1 MVFCNAADR
10 IVGFRVISSYNRGV
24 SNPNRLITDY
34 RFELVEDHHHPGSG
48 RYGVRVILP
57 VDIST
62 SFPYL
67 NAVLNDTLYDHEN
80 SILIGTNN
88 RRRYACRPHEI
99 QAGMVKDPS
108 EAPKIADEVVE
119 LVNRVWMKREHIAP
133 SLKERKLPTVYDIYK
148 LLPGT
153 NCKECGY
160 PTCLACAVDI
170 RNGVISLEGCPL
182 LAKPEYKQNR
192 EQIRTLFSSC

>member
-1 MVFCNAADR
+1 VVFCNAADR
-10 IVGFRVISSYNRGV
+10 IVGFRVVSSYNRGV

-88 RRRYACRPHEI
+88 RRRYAFRPHEI

-160 PTCLACAVDI
+160 PTCLACAADI